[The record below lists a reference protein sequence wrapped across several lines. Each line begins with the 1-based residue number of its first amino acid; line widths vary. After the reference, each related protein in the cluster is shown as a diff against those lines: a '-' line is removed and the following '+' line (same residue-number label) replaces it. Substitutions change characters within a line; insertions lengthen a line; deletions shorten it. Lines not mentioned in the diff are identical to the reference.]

1 MDFKFLSPYLLM
13 TVEGLFGLI
22 VTGVLFPKIISF
34 TESFEDF
41 GVCIELIKQNWEY
54 KVGVILF
61 CLEVFI
67 YNILR
72 MITNQRCFPAHRIIA
87 DCFSSFLSWII
98 HMLIPYFNN
107 DDVYD
112 SNIVINQIIKGIGYV
127 VIFIGLMIFLEFI
140 LINKWG
146 MNKN

>member
-1 MDFKFLSPYLLM
+1 
-13 TVEGLFGLI
+13 
-22 VTGVLFPKIISF
+22 
-34 TESFEDF
+34 
-41 GVCIELIKQNWEY
+41 
-54 KVGVILF
+54 
-61 CLEVFI
+61 
-67 YNILR
+67 
-72 MITNQRCFPAHRIIA
+72 MITNQRCSPAHRIIA

-112 SNIVINQIIKGIGYV
+112 SNIVINRIIKGIGYV

-146 MNKN
+146 MNKNTTFNIDRRGAEESLALQNGSFKSSLYHSLKNSLCGSVSSSQGALSQEILPEEKNESIGSSKEEGY

>member
-1 MDFKFLSPYLLM
+1 MDFKFLSPYLLI

-22 VTGVLFPKIISF
+22 VTGVLFPLMKIISL

-61 CLEVFI
+61 CLGVFI

-72 MITNQRCFPAHRIIA
+72 MITNQRCSPAHRIIA

-98 HMLIPYFNN
+98 HMLIPY
-107 DDVYD
+107 YH
-112 SNIVINQIIKGIGYV
+112 
-127 VIFIGLMIFLEFI
+127 
-140 LINKWG
+140 
-146 MNKN
+146 